1 MREDVK
7 QKHCSTP
14 LRETSIG
21 ACIQAPSLRGEAF
34 GSNAWSGHRVRQG
47 YGSQLLVSLE
57 WLHAAV
63 PTPFVAK
70 LRKPT
75 VGLSANHHP
84 MGGSRPM
91 AFLGYPR
98 HLSKFVKSL
107 FSALTMRSTEYPQRF
122 HNVFP

>member
-7 QKHCSTP
+7 QKHFSTP

-57 WLHAAV
+57 WFHVAV

-70 LRKPT
+70 LRKANRWLKCQPSSY
-75 VGLSANHHP
+75 VRLEAYGFFGLCEGA
-84 MGGSRPM
+84 
-91 AFLGYPR
+91 
-98 HLSKFVKSL
+98 
-107 FSALTMRSTEYPQRF
+107 
-122 HNVFP
+122 